1 MKTPSFSHKGLFAM
15 LAIFFSVGLQ
25 SCLNDDDDTFYLSHY
40 YANALVTVKLS
51 ANNTPYL
58 QLDDSTTLRPVNMTD
73 SPFGEKEVRALTN
86 FDPSDEAPQEY
97 DRAVFVNWIDSIL
110 TKPMAPN
117 LGEEENNRTYGN
129 DPVEILNDWV
139 TIAEDGYLTLRF
151 ATRWGNGQP
160 HFVNLISTQNPDN
173 SYEVEFRHNAFGD
186 TEGKMGDALV
196 AFKLDE
202 LTDTQGETVKLK
214 LKWNSFS
221 GEKSAE
227 FDYCTRKA
235 TNPQAQEV
243 TAIRCTKKVK

>member
-1 MKTPSFSHKGLFAM
+1 M
-15 LAIFFSVGLQ
+15 
-25 SCLNDDDDTFYLSHY
+25 
-40 YANALVTVKLS
+40 
-51 ANNTPYL
+51 
-58 QLDDSTTLRPVNMTD
+58 
-73 SPFGEKEVRALTN
+73 
-86 FDPSDEAPQEY
+86 
-97 DRAVFVNWIDSIL
+97 
-110 TKPMAPN
+110 
-117 LGEEENNRTYGN
+117 
-129 DPVEILNDWV
+129 

>member
-1 MKTPSFSHKGLFAM
+1 M
-15 LAIFFSVGLQ
+15 
-25 SCLNDDDDTFYLSHY
+25 
-40 YANALVTVKLS
+40 
-51 ANNTPYL
+51 
-58 QLDDSTTLRPVNMTD
+58 
-73 SPFGEKEVRALTN
+73 
-86 FDPSDEAPQEY
+86 
-97 DRAVFVNWIDSIL
+97 
-110 TKPMAPN
+110 
-117 LGEEENNRTYGN
+117 
-129 DPVEILNDWV
+129 
-139 TIAEDGYLTLRF
+139 TLRF
-151 ATRWGNGQP
+151 ATRWGNGQS